1 MMAGCGTVR
10 AKGHS
15 AIAGKAPNYG
25 NLCRAALPRLP
36 STQVLGRRPAAQRPG
51 QHASQDPNHAHR
63 AEVSLVAPSGRVG
76 GLRAT
81 G

>member
-1 MMAGCGTVR
+1 MKAGRSPQPLRISLQSRLPADTVNTGLGTE
-10 AKGHS
+10 
-15 AIAGKAPNYG
+15 P
-25 NLCRAALPRLP
+25 CRAPVGNKMQAR
-36 STQVLGRRPAAQRPG
+36 T
-51 QHASQDPNHAHR
+51 PNHAHR